1 MLSRSDSMNK
11 TPIEIEKQ
19 IVADY
24 LENFGTAELAKNII
38 YIEQQFSVFL
48 KIIISL

>member
-1 MLSRSDSMNK
+1 MLLRSDSMNK

-24 LENFGTAELAKNII
+24 LENFGTAELVKKYNLHRTTI
-38 YIEQQFSVFL
+38 
-48 KIIISL
+48 